1 MVLRAANNT
10 IPGPHW
16 QVLGAGSIGC
26 LFASELHRAGHRV
39 GLLLR
44 DDDSVRQY
52 RKKGGI
58 VLADGTVLALP
69 AVSSTAVGAPITHLL
84 VTTKAHQALAALA
97 ALGPFL
103 TDKTAIV
110 LMTNGMGVYQRC
122 VEKFTPT
129 QLFCATTTEGAW
141 QRRRFEL
148 VHAGS
153 GFTRVGQMGSRVAPP
168 WLEHWQT
175 LRLSVR
181 WSEDIEARL
190 WHKLCINSAINALTA
205 VHGCRNGEL
214 LSNPALGR
222 ELDLLCTEIS
232 QLCRAR
238 GMPEMAR
245 SIADDVKEVAAATAA
260 NRSSMA
266 QDVAAGRETEID
278 FINGYLCQIARRAG
292 VAVPFNAR
300 LLKQLTWT
308 SQ

>member
-1 MVLRAANNT
+1 MESGHCANREIRPIQSCNWDLAGGAWHVLR
-10 IPGPHW
+10 
-16 QVLGAGSIGC
+16 
-26 LFASELHRAGHRV
+26 FAE
-39 GLLLR
+39 
-44 DDDSVRQY
+44 SV
-52 RKKGGI
+52 
-58 VLADGTVLALP
+58 
-69 AVSSTAVGAPITHLL
+69 H
-84 VTTKAHQALAALA
+84 
-97 ALGPFL
+97 
-103 TDKTAIV
+103 
-110 LMTNGMGVYQRC
+110 
-122 VEKFTPT
+122 
-129 QLFCATTTEGAW
+129 
-141 QRRRFEL
+141 
-148 VHAGS
+148 
-153 GFTRVGQMGSRVAPP
+153 
-168 WLEHWQT
+168 
-175 LRLSVR
+175 
-181 WSEDIEARL
+181 
-190 WHKLCINSAINALTA
+190 HKLCINSAINALTA